1 MYKNDEGDSLAEL
14 SPNLWKKV
22 SFAESLEES
31 IFCRIF
37 GRKDLSLIR
46 ISDISHAWKYLL

>member
-1 MYKNDEGDSLAEL
+1 L
-14 SPNLWKKV
+14 KKV

-37 GRKDLSLIR
+37 GRKDLLLIR
-46 ISDISHAWKYLL
+46 ISNIFACMEISFVVEIALSYKWNLKKFS